1 MDGNKTKDLDHV
13 EAGLKAYVSDSA
25 KVTGPTAGII
35 LLTRYSAMHN
45 DNLSAES
52 QFAAA
57 EKLGEIK
64 K

>member
-13 EAGLKAYVSDSA
+13 EAGLKGYASKSPCTRCPKHD
-25 KVTGPTAGII
+25 
-35 LLTRYSAMHN
+35 LTDERYSAMHN
-45 DNLSAES
+45 ENLSEEA

-57 EKLGEIK
+57 AKLGEIK